1 MISVISFF
9 VYIQNLNITVN
20 KPGVN
25 MIILDKD
32 NKTELV
38 DSVLNG
44 KKGRVAKIIRTMVLD
59 KYKDTAKKRK

>member
-1 MISVISFF
+1 MI
-9 VYIQNLNITVN
+9 
-20 KPGVN
+20 K
-25 MIILDKD
+25 LDKD

-59 KYKDTAKKRK
+59 KYRETTQKGK